1 MTEHVDD
8 SLVPGDELLFL
19 ALGGAGEIGMNLNLY
34 GTRGRW
40 LMVDLGIT
48 FADDETPG
56 VDVVVPNPAFI
67 AAHRDRLEGIVLTHA
82 HEDHIGAVP
91 YLWPQLRCPLYAT
104 PFTAEILR
112 AKLAEAGLERAAP
125 VTVVPLSGAFQ
136 AGPFGIELMTLTH
149 SIPEPNAVV
158 IRTPFGSV
166 LHTGDWKFDP
176 DPVVGDRADMD
187 GLARLGQ
194 EGVLAMICDSTN
206 VFQPGT
212 SGSEASLR
220 QHLIDIVG
228 RFETRVAVTSFASN
242 IARIETMA
250 AAAKAN
256 GRRAVVVG
264 RALTR
269 MVEAARKTGYLPP
282 ETELLDESQA
292 RNLARREALL
302 ICTGSQGEPRGALAR
317 ISGQSH
323 PNVKLE
329 AGDAV
334 IFSSRII
341 PGNERAIGRVVNR
354 LVRHGVEVV
363 SERTD
368 FVHVSG
374 HPARDELIHMY
385 QLVRPR
391 IAVPVH
397 GEARHLAEQAHL
409 AKECQVPEAP
419 VVENGQVLRL
429 APGRAGIA
437 GRVSSGRLAVDGGRL
452 VAAEGEMLRERR
464 RMTFNGGAVATLV
477 IGAAGE
483 LAVEP
488 RLSLLGLVDE
498 HEDAILAPQVTA
510 AVRAAFEALSKTDK
524 GDDEK
529 VREAARRAV
538 RRAINAALGRKPVT
552 EVHLVRL

>member
-1 MTEHVDD
+1 MSEHVDD
-8 SLVPGDELLFL
+8 SLVPGEELLFV

-56 VDVVVPNPAFI
+56 VDVVLPDPAFI
-67 AAHRDRLEGIVLTHA
+67 VGQRERLDGIVLTHA

-112 AKLAEAGLERAAP
+112 GKLIEAGLEAQAP
-125 VTVVPLSGAFQ
+125 ITVVPLSGTFTVGAFE
-136 AGPFGIELMTLTH
+136 IELVTLTH

-158 IRTPFGSV
+158 IRTPFGTV

-176 DPVVGDRADMD
+176 DPVVGDRADME
-187 GLARLGQ
+187 GLARLGAD
-194 EGVLAMICDSTN
+194 GVLAMICDSTN
-206 VFQPGT
+206 VFQPGA

-220 QHLIDIVG
+220 EHLSEIVS
-228 RFETRVAVTSFASN
+228 RYDTRVAFTSFASN
-242 IARIETMA
+242 IARVETMA

-256 GRRAVVVG
+256 GRRTVLVG

-269 MVEAARKTGYLPP
+269 MVEAARKTGYLSRDL
-282 ETELLDESQA
+282 ELLDESRA
-292 RNLARREALL
+292 RDLPRREALL

-317 ISGQSH
+317 IAGQNH
-323 PNVKLE
+323 PNAKLE

-341 PGNERAIGRVVNR
+341 PGNERAIYRVVNR

-374 HPARDELIHMY
+374 HPARAELVQMY

-397 GEARHLAEQAHL
+397 GEARHLAEQAKL
-409 AKECQVPEAP
+409 AKECQVPEA
-419 VVENGQVLRL
+419 VVIENGQVLRL
-429 APGRAGIA
+429 APERAA
-437 GRVSSGRLAVDGGRL
+437 VMARVSSGRLAVDGERL
-452 VAAEGEMLRERR
+452 VPAAGEMLRERR
-464 RMTFNGGAVATLV
+464 RMMFNGGAVASLV
-477 IGAAGE
+477 IDNAGNLAA
-483 LAVEP
+483 EP
-488 RLSLLGLVDE
+488 RVSLLGLVDE
-498 HEDAILAPQVTA
+498 AQDAGLLSEVA
-510 AVRAAFEALSKTDK
+510 ADVRAAFEALSAADR
-524 GDDEK
+524 GDDET
-529 VREAARRAV
+529 VREAARLVV
-538 RRAINAALGRKPVT
+538 RRVLNVTLGRKPVT
-552 EVHLVRL
+552 EIHVVRL

>member
-48 FADDETPG
+48 FGDDQTPG
-56 VDVVVPNPAFI
+56 VDVVVPDPAFI
-67 AAHRDRLEGIVLTHA
+67 AGQRERLDGLVLTHA

-112 AKLAEAGLERAAP
+112 AKLAEAGLADEAP
-125 VTVVPLSGAFQ
+125 VTVVPLSGAFEVGAFQ
-136 AGPFGIELMTLTH
+136 IELLTLTH

-158 IRTPFGSV
+158 IRTPFGTV

-176 DPVVGDRADMD
+176 DPLVGGAADME
-187 GLARLGQ
+187 GLARLGE
-194 EGVLAMICDSTN
+194 EGVLAMCCDSTN
-206 VFQPGT
+206 VFQHGA
-212 SGSEASLR
+212 SGSESKLR
-220 QHLIDIVG
+220 EHLIEIVG

-242 IARIETMA
+242 IARIETMH

-256 GRRAVVVG
+256 GRRAVLVG
-264 RALTR
+264 RSLTR
-269 MVEAARKTGYLPP
+269 MAEAARRTGYLSP
-282 ETELLDESQA
+282 EIELLDDTQA
-292 RNLARREALL
+292 RDLPRRETLL

-317 ISGQSH
+317 IAAQNH
-323 PNVKLE
+323 PSVKLE

-334 IFSSRII
+334 IFSSKII
-341 PGNERAIGRVVNR
+341 PGNERAIYRVINR
-354 LVRHGVEVV
+354 LARHGVTVV

-374 HPARDELIHMY
+374 HPARDELVRMY

-397 GEARHLAEQAHL
+397 GEARHLAEQARL
-409 AKECQVPEAP
+409 AHECQVAEAP

-429 APGRAGIA
+429 APGRAAIA
-437 GRVSSGRLAVDGGRL
+437 GRVTSGRLAVDGGRL
-452 VAAEGEMLRERR
+452 VPAEGEMLRERR
-464 RMTFNGGAVATLV
+464 RMMFNGGAVASLV
-477 IGAAGE
+477 IGPDRG
-483 LAVEP
+483 LATEP
-488 RLSLLGLVDE
+488 RVSLLGLVE
-498 HEDAILAPQVTA
+498 GPQDTA
-510 AVRAAFEALSKTDK
+510 LLSDVAAEVRAAYERLPAEDR
-524 GDDEK
+524 GDDAK
-529 VREAARRAV
+529 VREAARLAV
-538 RRAINAALGRKPVT
+538 RRTINAVSGRRPVT
-552 EVHLVRL
+552 EIHLVRL